1 MYICYADNTKI
12 RREALTQLIGVHTVH
27 SGDVFHFE
35 CSSGI
40 TLFSDDLDDV
50 SFHNEA
56 QGRGK
61 VELCE
66 Q

>member
-12 RREALTQLIGVHTVH
+12 RTEALTQLIGVHTVH

-61 VELCE
+61 VELRE